1 MLLDIRCKII
11 IENIGEILRQ
21 EIVDD
26 NSYIGGKQFA
36 FIGSCELGF
45 LSRFDFPIVQRQHT
59 IFPLRSFPI
68 ALLDIFALLYGRNGW
83 CIGRRPTDTQFFQ
96 FTNQTG
102 LGIAGGSL
110 RETFRCRDRRQCQH
124 IAFRQCRQHLVVS
137 FCIAFVI
144 GRLHIHF
151 QETVEFQDLA
161 HGDEVFFPSRNGDG
175 RSRLFQLG
183 ITHLRSDRTFP
194 NQFIQSFFLRG
205 SIDFVMADV
214 RGTYCLVR
222 FLCSFGMRMVISNMQ
237 ISLAQS
243 FYNLV
248 FGRIYSQ
255 R

>member
-1 MLLDIRCKII
+1 MLQPQSESALYHRVKEFVKMIYLIVPHGFSLGNIVELLLDIRRKVI

-26 NSYIGGKQFA
+26 NSYIGGEQFA

-83 CIGRRPTDTQFFQ
+83 CIGRRPTDTQLFQ

-124 IAFRQCRQHLVVS
+124 IAFRQCR
-137 FCIAFVI
+137 
-144 GRLHIHF
+144 
-151 QETVEFQDLA
+151 
-161 HGDEVFFPSRNGDG
+161 
-175 RSRLFQLG
+175 
-183 ITHLRSDRTFP
+183 
-194 NQFIQSFFLRG
+194 
-205 SIDFVMADV
+205 
-214 RGTYCLVR
+214 
-222 FLCSFGMRMVISNMQ
+222 
-237 ISLAQS
+237 
-243 FYNLV
+243 
-248 FGRIYSQ
+248 
-255 R
+255 